1 MSESKSLGREAFF
14 NGLQLQRRTV
24 EVPELGGTV
33 VIRELSSREMYAVQA
48 KLWRGKGRDRYS
60 DSTNLRE
67 YLIVAAAETADGLPL
82 FKDEDVPQ
90 LSRLPFRVLERLVD
104 VLNDLNGVNAD
115 PDEVEAELQADP
127 FDSPSI
133 D

>member
-1 MSESKSLGREAFF
+1 M
-14 NGLQLQRRTV
+14 
-24 EVPELGGTV
+24 
-33 VIRELSSREMYAVQA
+33 
-48 KLWRGKGRDRYS
+48 
-60 DSTNLRE
+60 
-67 YLIVAAAETADGLPL
+67 
-82 FKDEDVPQ
+82 PQ

-104 VLNDLNGVNAD
+104 VLNDLNGINAD

>member
-1 MSESKSLGREAFF
+1 M
-14 NGLQLQRRTV
+14 
-24 EVPELGGTV
+24 PELGGTV
-33 VIRELSSREMYAVQA
+33 VLRELSSREMYAVQA
-48 KLWRGKGRDRYS
+48 KTWRGKGRERYQ
-60 DSTNLRE
+60 DSSNLRE
-67 YLIVAAAETADGLPL
+67 YLIVAAAETPDGLQL

-90 LSRLPFRVLERLVD
+90 LARLPFRVLERLVD